1 MNPKFAPVLVEKYCE
16 TGGYFSGNHVAVAS
30 APPAKKSARKGSLVA
45 TKSASTRKRTKLDQ
59 YVVFDL
65 PVNQRSE
72 DECSV
77 CTFYLRDEG
86 MYDDD
91 EASEARTLR

>member
-1 MNPKFAPVLVEKYCE
+1 M
-16 TGGYFSGNHVAVAS
+16 AVAS
-30 APPAKKSARKGSLVA
+30 APPPAKKSARKGSFA
-45 TKSASTRKRTKLDQ
+45 TAKAASTRKRTKLDQ

-65 PVNQRSE
+65 PVNQRNE

-77 CTFYLRDEG
+77 CTFELRDEG

-91 EASEARTLR
+91 EAEARTLR